1 MIICCSFDTEVVMK
15 TGKEIHKLV
24 YSVLRVDFF
33 LPYAILSDEITVLQ
47 ILKHLAQVATSLLPK
62 FLTEKG
68 KL

>member
-24 YSVLRVDFF
+24 YSVLRVVFF
-33 LPYAILSDEITVLQ
+33 LPYTILTDEIAVLQ
-47 ILKHLAQVATSLLPK
+47 ILQHLAQMSPCLLPK